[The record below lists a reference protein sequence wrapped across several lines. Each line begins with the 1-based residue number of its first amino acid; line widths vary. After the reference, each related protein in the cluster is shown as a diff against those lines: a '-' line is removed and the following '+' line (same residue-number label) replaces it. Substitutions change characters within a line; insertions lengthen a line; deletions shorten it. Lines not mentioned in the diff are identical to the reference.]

1 MARIELPDK
10 LQAARVRCSQQRP
23 YLTSLLLR
31 LNPIAVEGLG
41 TLGVD
46 KYARLYFD
54 PKLDWTVPQFATVL
68 YHECCHILRDHAGRG
83 ESLNVPIEDQKTWN
97 VCGDAEIND
106 DIEAEGGAEWPF
118 PPVMP
123 SVLKQAAGLFAE
135 EYYAALP
142 PPPQSPQVGAGA
154 CGGAAGNPGAHEHG
168 APASAGGSKNAPHG
182 ISPAE
187 MDAVKHKIAADVRE
201 HSKTRGNTPGW
212 LKEWAQAILEPVTDW
227 RKVLRSEIR
236 RAKADIAGM
245 QDFTYQ
251 KPSRR
256 ASAVPKII
264 LPNMRQAIPKI
275 AVVIDTSG
283 SMSDDDMAVVLGEIN
298 GVLRQCGQ
306 KDGVE
311 AIVCDAQVHSVKRV
325 FNARQIV
332 LAGRGGTDMR
342 LGITAALAKADK
354 PHAIIVLTDGY
365 TPWPDEQP
373 NGVRIIAALVG
384 TNQIDPATVPT
395 WIRTVSVG
403 GQK

>member
-1 MARIELPDK
+1 MAKYELPDK

-23 YLTSLLLR
+23 YLTTLLLR
-31 LNPIAVEGLG
+31 LNPIPVEGLG

-83 ESLNVPIEDQKTWN
+83 ESLNVAVENQTQWN

-118 PPVMP
+118 QPVMP
-123 SVLKQAAGLFAE
+123 KVLKQPDGKFAE
-135 EYYAALP
+135 EYYATLP
-142 PPPQSPQVGAGA
+142 PPPKSPTVGAGS

-168 APASAGGSKNAPHG
+168 APSNAGGAKDAPHG
-182 ISPAE
+182 IGSAE
-187 MDAVKHKIAADVRE
+187 MEAVKHKVASDVRE
-201 HSKTRGNTPGW
+201 HAKSRGNVPGW
-212 LKEWAQAILEPVTDW
+212 LKDWAQTILEPVTDW
-227 RKVLRSEIR
+227 RKVLRSEVR
-236 RAKADIAGM
+236 RARADIAGM

-256 ASAVPKII
+256 ASVYPKII
-264 LPNMRQAIPKI
+264 MPSMRQAIPKI

-283 SMSDDDMAVVLGEIN
+283 SMSDDDMAAVLGEVN

-306 KDGVE
+306 RDGVE
-311 AIVCDAQVHSVKRV
+311 AIVCDAEVHSVKRV
-325 FNARQIV
+325 FSAQQIV

-365 TPWPDEQP
+365 TPWPDVP
-373 NGVRIIAALVG
+373 PAGVRVIAALVG
-384 TNQIDPATVPT
+384 LNACKPESVPE
-395 WIRTVSVG
+395 WIRAVVVG
-403 GQK
+403 ENK